1 MDLRSKKEMNEKD
14 SVGKITGFFLFRN
27 VINGYNKDK
36 NKPEEERKSIKKYG
50 KLSLTLS
57 AIALVISACCLIA
70 NLMEMNV
77 IGISYVVMLVIYIFS
92 GIVISVLLAIYGFV
106 FGVMQCRLNRKSIGI
121 IGIVL
126 SILAMISSILLLVVM
141 VI

>member
-92 GIVISVLLAIYGFV
+92 GIVISILLSIYGFV